1 MVGRGHGHHRHRS
14 RRHALYALDAGRQG
28 ARQADDGAA
37 IQHHGS
43 DRAQRFDMEAQ
54 LDGWKFA
61 SEGAQHLSQSF
72 RRQHDVNGEID
83 LRLQPVEQPLHL
95 GAQPVDA
102 VRNAAHFRQQCAAGH
117 GQLRLARAF
126 PVEQRQ
132 AQLRLQIGD
141 AIADDRHGAV
151 EPASRRGE
159 AAGVDDGQED
169 AQLVEGRRAGLVHH
183 SKSWNVSTDFIWL
196 IGKESKP

>member
-1 MVGRGHGHHRHRS
+1 MIGHGEPHQRAGDQVGLDHRQRHIAPAYAFAQQRMFCAQVREAPGLGAGNGIVAPFGEARPVGEHQLDMVAPGAGRDRAHAPQRMVGRGHGHHRHRS

-83 LRLQPVEQPLHL
+83 FRLQPVEQPLHL
-95 GAQPVDA
+95 GA
-102 VRNAAHFRQQCAAGH
+102 
-117 GQLRLARAF
+117 
-126 PVEQRQ
+126 
-132 AQLRLQIGD
+132 
-141 AIADDRHGAV
+141 
-151 EPASRRGE
+151 
-159 AAGVDDGQED
+159 
-169 AQLVEGRRAGLVHH
+169 
-183 SKSWNVSTDFIWL
+183 
-196 IGKESKP
+196 